1 MHLHPRLALQS
12 SIHPA
17 WFSSPLVFGVAAGN
31 QRHVLFWA
39 PKSSL
44 QLQTSTDTLGIW
56 CVPQVY
62 ELASGQIVTVSG
74 WRRNLYQTN
83 SKTVKD
89 TSTSSLPSPSG
100 SSVCRCYLT
109 LQTDSSSGSW
119 KLKAGDG
126 MFRSISE
133 DWVFQCK
140 FCFWIF
146 YYVTNVLFIVPLGG
160 GFCWC
165 DGMTTQYMSDGAN
178 SALNLLQDFSIMAGW
193 FQLISRV
200 WNLKLKRSL
209 TNLSKPCFK
218 RWKNHV
224 WQDSLVFEIR
234 DETDKAQMKIPKLVL
249 EPADASAAAR

>member
-1 MHLHPRLALQS
+1 MRTTSLRISQWSNCNGFRLKAEFVQNQQQNSEGYIYILFTFTF
-12 SIHPA
+12 
-17 WFSSPLVFGVAAGN
+17 WFF
-31 QRHVLFWA
+31 
-39 PKSSL
+39 SL
-44 QLQTSTDTLGIW
+44 SM
-56 CVPQVY
+56 
-62 ELASGQIVTVSG
+62 
-74 WRRNLYQTN
+74 
-83 SKTVKD
+83 
-89 TSTSSLPSPSG
+89 LP
-100 SSVCRCYLT
+100 YLT
-109 LQTDSSSGSW
+109 DRLFQWVVETE
-119 KLKAGDG
+119 AGDG

-224 WQDSLVFEIR
+224 WQDSQVFEIR